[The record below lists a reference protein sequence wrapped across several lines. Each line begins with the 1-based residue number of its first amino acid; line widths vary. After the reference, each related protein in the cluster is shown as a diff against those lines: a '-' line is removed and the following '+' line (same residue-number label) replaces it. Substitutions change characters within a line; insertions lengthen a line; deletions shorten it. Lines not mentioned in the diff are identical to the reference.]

1 MCSLIWCRSGQSN
14 SVQNLHS
21 RWWTRC
27 QTVLWHWW
35 AEFMLFTYFH
45 PNSMSLFIKNKK
57 SVLFIY
63 MYMGY
68 INIWDIYKNKY
79 ILKKQLVLE
88 QMCVLWRSDPP
99 SADLDQMDLQM
110 LCDGLRRYLQDL
122 PQPVIPPAIY
132 TQLVHT
138 AQGTHTHC
146 DCNTAIHSSEYTTWC
161 THNHITNIL

>member
-1 MCSLIWCRSGQSN
+1 
-14 SVQNLHS
+14 
-21 RWWTRC
+21 
-27 QTVLWHWW
+27 
-35 AEFMLFTYFH
+35 
-45 PNSMSLFIKNKK
+45 
-57 SVLFIY
+57 

-146 DCNTAIHSSEYTTWC
+146 DCNTAIHSSEYTT
-161 THNHITNIL
+161 